1 MEMAKGGGLMIVS
14 YRGETWNVGKVSSA
28 PDCHF
33 ALKIIN
39 VLSNHALFN
48 KLSMSLLGLIHIS

>member
-1 MEMAKGGGLMIVS
+1 MNLATASFIVHTINNRGLSDPQKGWCLV
-14 YRGETWNVGKVSSA
+14 
-28 PDCHF
+28 
-33 ALKIIN
+33 ALAMTVN